1 MLGVVVLALL
11 AVDGVISAV
20 LGAIFLQVRIGPV
33 PFPVSALISGVVN
46 ALLVWAGLCWTSSPR
61 VAAVALWTFLFTL
74 AAMTFGGPGGDWVF
88 GGSGFDQWS
97 AAVLLILGTAPA
109 GVLLWRRREVRG
121 LR

>member
-1 MLGVVVLALL
+1 VLGVVVLVLL

-20 LGAIFLQVRIGPV
+20 LGAIFLQIRIGPV

-46 ALLVWAGLCWTSSPR
+46 ALLVWAGLYWTSSPR
-61 VAAVALWTFLFTL
+61 LGAIALWTFLFTL
-74 AAMTFGGPGGDWVF
+74 AAMTFGGPGGDLIF
-88 GGSGFDQWS
+88 TDRLLDLFR
-97 AAVLLILGTAPA
+97 AAVLLIFGTVPP